1 MQLLHGEKCPCG
13 KIHDA
18 GFDRMTVGRG
28 AVRTVADEV
37 RRLGGTRVCLLA
49 DANTLNA
56 GGKQVEKLL
65 EDAGIPVVLSVLP
78 AGVEP
83 DEAGVSAAVG
93 HYDPAC
99 DLIVGVGSGV
109 VNDIGKCLADTA
121 GAPYV
126 IVATAPS
133 MDGYA
138 SNTAAMVVNGLKV
151 SLPRRCA
158 SVLIGDT
165 DLLSTAPD
173 EMLIAGIGDMIAKY
187 VSIAEWR
194 ISNLITGEYY
204 CEKVAAAVKAALA
217 TCVQN
222 AKGLLVRDPAAIEAV
237 FEGLVLSGAAM
248 NYAGLSRPASGV
260 EHYFSHI
267 WDMRGLAFKT
277 PVALHGTQCA
287 VGTLLAAG
295 IYDALLEI
303 KPEKEKALR
312 EVAAFSPDA
321 HFQKLRA
328 FVGPGADAMIEAEAR
343 DKKYDPK
350 NHAARLS
357 VILDNWNEIQAII
370 REEIP
375 RQEEIRSLL
384 SSIGAPTAPEGIG
397 QKREELPLTFSAT
410 RDVRDKYVLS
420 RLVWDLG
427 LSDLA
432 DACLLRE
439 NR

>member
-28 AVRTVADEV
+28 AVRVIADEV

-49 DANTLNA
+49 DENTLNV
-56 GGKQVEKLL
+56 GGTKVKKLL
-65 EDAGIPVVLSVLP
+65 EGVGIPVALAVLP

-83 DEAGVSAAVG
+83 DEAGVAAALEQ
-93 HYDPAC
+93 YDPAC

-109 VNDIGKCLADTA
+109 VNDLGKCLADTA
-121 GAPYV
+121 GVPYL

-165 DLLSTAPD
+165 DLLATAPD
-173 EMLIAGIGDMIAKY
+173 EMLIAGLGDMIAKY

-194 ISNLITGEYY
+194 ISHLVTGEYY
-204 CEKVAAAVKAALA
+204 CERVAAAVREALA

-260 EHYFSHI
+260 EHYFSHV

-287 VGTLLAAG
+287 VGTLCAAS
-295 IYDALLEI
+295 IYDALLNV
-303 KPEKEKALR
+303 KPDKDQAIR
-312 EVAAFSPDA
+312 AVANFSPDA
-321 HFQKLRA
+321 WFKDLRA
-328 FVGPGADAMIEAEAR
+328 FVGPGADAMIEAEGR
-343 DKKYDPK
+343 DRKYDPEK
-350 NHAARLS
+350 HAARLS
-357 VILDNWNEIQAII
+357 ILLDNWDAIKTSI

-375 RQEEIRSLL
+375 RQAEIRSLL
-384 SSIGAPTAPEGIG
+384 SSIGAPTTPEEIG
-397 QKREELPLTFSAT
+397 QTRAELSLTFAAT

-432 DACLLRE
+432 NECLLR
-439 NR
+439 NN